1 VPKPVKSRAFDAFMP
16 DTEPGEEMGNAR
28 QMPLDRIDANPKQS
42 RQRFDEASL
51 DELRLSIEQHGVLE
65 PILVRKVG
73 ERYQILAGERRYQA
87 AVGAG
92 LSYIPAV
99 IHEDLDDE
107 EAAFITALENLQRED
122 LDLEDEARQFAWLIE
137 VTGLSQRKLAARL
150 GKTLNYVSR
159 RLRIL
164 NERPDLFTAIRQGRI
179 TQREA
184 LDLLADDSAAGRPL
198 LPTTGDKEVYH
209 GGTPGAQNESPWEE
223 PPPADRGVGLND
235 PPLIG
240 NGMASRETAGT
251 TAHEEEYQAGLPTT
265 EAREVYHGGTS
276 QPPAER
282 IPRAEMLDPLEAAR
296 TPIAFK
302 PAVRFTRYVQG
313 LQPTDVP
320 PPQRLALADQLEAAA
335 REASVAARALRQA
348 AGGQA

>member
-1 VPKPVKSRAFDAFMP
+1 MP
-16 DTEPGEEMGNAR
+16 DAEPGEEMTNVR
-28 QMPLDRIDANPKQS
+28 QLPLDRIDANPKQS
-42 RQRFDEASL
+42 RQRFDEAAL

-164 NERPDLFTAIRQGRI
+164 NERPDLFTAIREGRI

-184 LDLLADDSAAGRPL
+184 L
-198 LPTTGDKEVYH
+198 
-209 GGTPGAQNESPWEE
+209 
-223 PPPADRGVGLND
+223 
-235 PPLIG
+235 
-240 NGMASRETAGT
+240 
-251 TAHEEEYQAGLPTT
+251 
-265 EAREVYHGGTS
+265 
-276 QPPAER
+276 
-282 IPRAEMLDPLEAAR
+282 
-296 TPIAFK
+296 
-302 PAVRFTRYVQG
+302 
-313 LQPTDVP
+313 
-320 PPQRLALADQLEAAA
+320 
-335 REASVAARALRQA
+335 
-348 AGGQA
+348 